1 MFGGTTFLGQYF
13 QVAQGDSPTTA
24 GLASQVQS
32 AVASGVM
39 ALGPKEAAAAAQSG
53 SAGSLDVK
61 HMPDALAAIVRAAY
75 GDATGHIFLIAA
87 LAAVVA
93 FVAVIF
99 VKEVPLRA
107 PVSMTTSAEEAASAS
122 AGAADVGERARAAVV
137 QDDVRDVQDHIQG
150 GSPPAGPGRPGR
162 ERPVDRQSSQPLARP
177 APLPPGLSSCH

>member
-39 ALGPKEAAAAAQSG
+39 ALGPQDAAAAQSG

-93 FVAVIF
+93 FVAIIF
-99 VKEVPLRA
+99 VKEVPLRTT
-107 PVSMTTSAEEAASAS
+107 VSMTTSAEEAVSAS
-122 AGAADVGERARAAVV
+122 AGAADLGERARAGVV

-150 GSPPAGPGRPGR
+150 GSPRQVPGDLVGNGPSTGSRASRRDGRHRYPRG
-162 ERPVDRQSSQPLARP
+162 
-177 APLPPGLSSCH
+177 

>member
-1 MFGGTTFLGQYF
+1 MFGGTTYLGQYF

-39 ALGPKEAAAAAQSG
+39 ALGPKDAAAAAQTG

-61 HMPDALAAIVRAAY
+61 HMPDALAAIVRGAY

-87 LAAVVA
+87 VAAVVA

-99 VKEVPLRA
+99 VKEVPLRTT
-107 PVSMTTSAEEAASAS
+107 VSMTTSAEEAVSAC
-122 AGAADVGERARAAVV
+122 AGAADLGERARAEVV
-137 QDDVRDVQDHIQG
+137 QDDLRDVQDHIQG
-150 GSPPAGPGRPGR
+150 GSPRQVPGDLVGNGPSTGSRASRRRGRHRYPRG
-162 ERPVDRQSSQPLARP
+162 
-177 APLPPGLSSCH
+177 